1 MSTAEATPPATKS
14 DTATTL
20 AEVFQYTV
28 DAYKTY
34 QKLGENLPN
43 PISAET
49 FAKFA
54 ENERAH
60 RDLLEIRYLDP
71 AVPRMKVTLVGD
83 LRFQDAIEG
92 DLSYRGLTQA
102 LISRDRTMEKKLRSA
117 ASSGPETIRNLLL
130 YIAAGKRA
138 HAVLLEREL
147 EMINV
152 YPDWYRREDAESIIV
167 NGLPASA

>member
-1 MSTAEATPPATKS
+1 MSTAEASTTPETGNQ
-14 DTATTL
+14 L

-28 DAYKTY
+28 DAYKTFA
-34 QKLGENLPN
+34 KLAENLPN

-71 AVPRMKVTLVGD
+71 ATPRMQIRLEGD
-83 LRFQDAIEG
+83 LGFQDILEG
-92 DLSYRGLTQA
+92 DLSYRETA
-102 LISRDRTMEKKLRSA
+102 EMLISTERTMERKLAEASRSGA
-117 ASSGPETIRNLLL
+117 ESTRNLFR

-138 HAVLLEREL
+138 NLALLEREL
-147 EMINV
+147 EMIRIF
-152 YPDWYRREDAESIIV
+152 PDWWKREDAQSIIIH
-167 NGLPASA
+167 GLPE